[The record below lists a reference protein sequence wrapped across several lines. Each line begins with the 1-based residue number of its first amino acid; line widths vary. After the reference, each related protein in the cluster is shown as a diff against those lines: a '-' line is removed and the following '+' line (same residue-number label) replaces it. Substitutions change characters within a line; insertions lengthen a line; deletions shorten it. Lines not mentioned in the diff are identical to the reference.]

1 MNGRAA
7 RSRSTAV
14 IAPPRDPTAYRG
26 RGRIVGAV
34 VYAIAP
40 TRSAARSTR
49 RAVERVEFTDPR
61 YLLE

>member
-34 VYAIAP
+34 VYAIGSDAQ
-40 TRSAARSTR
+40 RSTVDTEGR
-49 RAVERVEFTDPR
+49 
-61 YLLE
+61 